1 MSGSEDN
8 YRVSSDRPFLL
19 VLAVLGGSYLFLIA
33 AMVVADL
40 IFLDYR
46 DHPVFGPEIVEASR
60 YPGDASGVKNHFGVF
75 SPLLLSRRT
84 KRIGVPDGRKSNQKG
99 RCF

>member
-1 MSGSEDN
+1 MSGAEDN

-19 VLAVLGGSYLFLIA
+19 VLAVLGGSYLFLIV

-46 DHPVFGPEIVEASR
+46 DRPVFGPEIVEASR
-60 YPGDASGVKNHFGVF
+60 YPGDASGVKITLE
-75 SPLLLSRRT
+75 SSRRYYCLLYT
-84 KRIGVPDGRKSNQKG
+84 SDAADE
-99 RCF
+99 

>member
-1 MSGSEDN
+1 MSGAEDN

-19 VLAVLGGSYLFLIA
+19 VLAVLGGGYLFLIA

-46 DHPVFGPEIVEASR
+46 DLPSCFLGLKLSKLAAIPEM
-60 YPGDASGVKNHFGVF
+60 
-75 SPLLLSRRT
+75 LLE
-84 KRIGVPDGRKSNQKG
+84 
-99 RCF
+99 